1 MLNVIGARLRCWWT
15 GGRRRLFY
23 RHFNADI
30 DLAGIFTVIA
40 AKCNPGA
47 RQKHQAFAS

>member
-23 RHFNADI
+23 GHVTADI
-30 DLAGIFTVIA
+30 DLAGIFTVIG
-40 AKCNPGA
+40 AKCNPVA
-47 RQKHQAFAS
+47 SQKQQVFAT